1 MDVKVN
7 NVSYDDVEFIAVPK
21 KDGSG
26 NAYFRN
32 VNSYFKTIHDSQS
45 QTIGTINTSSNILS
59 DGTLEIPSGCIQA
72 VIYCSPQ
79 QSSHRTVEIK

>member
-32 VNSYFKTIHDSQS
+32 VSSYFKTIHDS
-45 QTIGTINTSSNILS
+45 
-59 DGTLEIPSGCIQA
+59 
-72 VIYCSPQ
+72 
-79 QSSHRTVEIK
+79 